1 MAQEFLAGP
10 QQLLRT
16 LNTRA
21 VLDALDAADTPL
33 SRAALAA
40 ATGLSRPTIAQALD
54 ALRERGAVR
63 EHEHTARD
71 GSRGPNAHLY
81 EIDPGLGYA
90 LGLQIGH
97 TTLRAV
103 VISTA
108 GKEYGD
114 RVAPRRRDNCSA
126 AALATALA
134 DLAEQAL
141 DACGADRT
149 RLGHAVL
156 GVPAL
161 VATDRRTIRH
171 GRALGDDPAALLA
184 ELTARLPVPFV
195 LENDANLAA
204 LAEQRHGAGQ
214 GLDDFV
220 LLRLG
225 SGLGAGLVLGGRLHR
240 GAAGGAGEAGY
251 LPQPGLGVGEHVLP
265 TPDGPPSPDLFA
277 RALAGERAALLPAME
292 YARRLSLVIASVCLL
307 LEPQAV
313 VVGGPVGHAN
323 QALLDLV
330 GDQFARDAGPLH
342 LRLLASPLP
351 PDTAVLRGAA
361 GLAREELR
369 NRLYEQVCA

>member
-10 QQLLRT
+10 QQLLRS

-21 VLDALDAADTPL
+21 VLDALDAADAPL
-33 SRAALAA
+33 SRAALAG
-40 ATGLSRPTIAQALD
+40 ATGLSRPTVAQALD
-54 ALRERGAVR
+54 VLRERGAVR
-63 EHEHTARD
+63 EHAHAARD
-71 GSRGPNAHLY
+71 GSRGPHAQRY

-103 VISTA
+103 VVSTA
-108 GKEYGD
+108 GEEYATTA
-114 RVAPRRRDNCSA
+114 APRPRGACSA
-126 AALATALA
+126 AELAMALTELV
-134 DLAEQAL
+134 ERTL
-141 DACGADRT
+141 DACGTDRG

-161 VATDRRTIRH
+161 VAADRRTIRH
-171 GRALGDDPAALLA
+171 GRALGEDPAALVA

-204 LAEQRHGAGQ
+204 LAEQRYGAGR

-240 GAAGGAGEAGY
+240 GAAGGAGEVGY

-292 YARRLSLVIASVCLL
+292 YARRLSLVIAGVCLL

-313 VVGGPVGHAN
+313 VLGGPVGHAN

-342 LRLLASPLP
+342 LRLLASALP
-351 PDTAVLRGAA
+351 PDTAVLRGAV

-369 NRLYEQVCA
+369 DRLHEQVCA